1 MVILSL
7 VADDS
12 AGRQWLC
19 CIDKSY
25 TIQEVP
31 FFVLMINWKS
41 KDLMGSKIRWKP
53 DHNQFRWNSLK
64 EILFRN
70 HKTILKASI
79 DEVLR
84 DDL

>member
-25 TIQEVP
+25 TIQEMP

-41 KDLMGSKIRWKP
+41 KDLMGSK
-53 DHNQFRWNSLK
+53 QSLK
-64 EILFRN
+64 AWSQPI
-70 HKTILKASI
+70 
-79 DEVLR
+79 
-84 DDL
+84 